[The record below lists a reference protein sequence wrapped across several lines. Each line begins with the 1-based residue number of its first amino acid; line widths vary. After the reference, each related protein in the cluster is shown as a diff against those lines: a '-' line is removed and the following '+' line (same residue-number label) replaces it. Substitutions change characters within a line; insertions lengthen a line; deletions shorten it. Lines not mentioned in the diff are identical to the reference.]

1 MEEPEEAES
10 CELGWQDEVHVMSDV
25 HVGCL
30 PKATSCTTVFSVV
43 SPISASAG
51 RRARFDIM
59 N

>member
-10 CELGWQDEVHVMSDV
+10 YELGWQDEVHVMSDV

-30 PKATSCTTVFSVV
+30 PKATACTTVFSVAPPV
-43 SPISASAG
+43 SAPAG
-51 RRARFDIM
+51 RRAK